1 MAEVQIKGM
10 TCKHCVASVKEAL
23 EKLSAVSN
31 VVVDL
36 ERGLATYEGD
46 VAVSDVVQA
55 IEAIG
60 FEVV

>member
-1 MAEVQIKGM
+1 MAEIHIKGM
-10 TCKHCVASVKEAL
+10 TCGHCVASVKEAL
-23 EKLSAVSN
+23 EKLPTISN

-36 ERGLATYEGD
+36 EKNLASYEGD

-55 IEAIG
+55 IEETG